1 MSELILPGV
10 FIEVRDEGLIVP
22 GGVTVGNLGVVG
34 TASKG
39 PIGAPAILGSPN
51 EARERFGDPDPWIDG
66 DSDEL
71 TLVRALEL
79 AFQHGAT
86 TAIAV
91 RVANELSA
99 AAATYTVSS
108 ASGDNVVLTAKSP
121 GTWGNELEIN
131 VSPAEENAFVEDEVH
146 VGAGAINLPNA
157 VQSARNRV
165 RLYRDADGVTRSLPI
180 VYGAPP
186 ASGEVQI
193 DLATGNLVFFAG
205 EEPAASDVTTVSYAV
220 GSANAVKVTLRLGT
234 AKETYTV
241 VSGNDLAAD
250 INEDS
255 AWVDAEADAA
265 NGGEPPN
272 QSAALDEFAAFGTGG
287 NTAGNN
293 GEIDAN
299 YQDGL
304 DVLLHQPAHLIVAA
318 GQTDGFGS
326 QLAAHCDI
334 ASTDDIQRERIAL
347 VGSGLRDP
355 NDTSI
360 DGLLG
365 HSLASD
371 RLIFVAPGIK
381 AFDGAATPP
390 QEVTL
395 SAAYT
400 AAALAGRLAALSAH
414 VSPTNKVL
422 NVAGLEKDFTQPE
435 LKQLVLSRV
444 LALESRDGI
453 RVVKGITTS
462 TNTAFHQITTRR
474 IVDFA
479 KFGVRS
485 AARPFIGRLNNDRVR
500 GAMRTSINSFLTQMV
515 DDEMLVSYELS
526 VSATREQEIRGI
538 AAVVMTLLPTFS
550 IDFIK
555 VTMNLQ

>member
-39 PIGAPAILGSPN
+39 PIGRPVILGSAT
-51 EARERFGDPDPWIDG
+51 EARERFGEPDPWIDG
-66 DSDEL
+66 VNDEL

-86 TAIAV
+86 TAFAV
-91 RVANELSA
+91 RVAGDSVKSADYTLS
-99 AAATYTVSS
+99 SPG
-108 ASGDNVVLTAKSP
+108 GDNVVLTAKSA
-121 GTWGNELEIN
+121 GSWANALEIN
-131 VSPAEENAFVEDEVH
+131 VSAAEENAFVEDEVH
-146 VGAGAINLPNA
+146 VGAGAIVLPNA
-157 VQSARNRV
+157 VASARNRV
-165 RLYRDADGVTRSLPI
+165 RLFRDAEGVTRSLPI
-180 VYGAPP
+180 VYAAPT
-186 ASGEVQI
+186 SGHVQI
-193 DLATGNLVFFAG
+193 DLTTGALVFFTG
-205 EEPAASDVTTVSYAV
+205 EEPTASDTTTVSYAV
-220 GSANAVKVTLRLGT
+220 DSGHAVKVTLRLGT
-234 AKETYTV
+234 AKEVYTV

-250 INEDS
+250 VNKSS
-255 AWVDAEADAA
+255 AWVDATPAA
-265 NGGEPPN
+265 NAAELPDL
-272 QSAALDEFAAFGTGG
+272 SAGPDEFAAFGTGP
-287 NTAGNN
+287 NTRGDDGASNA
-293 GEIDAN
+293 E

-304 DVLLHQPAHLIVAA
+304 DELLNQPAHLIVAA
-318 GQTDGFGS
+318 GQTDAFGP
-326 QLAAHCDI
+326 QLAAHCDV

-347 VGSGLRDP
+347 VGSGLGATVDDLR
-355 NDTSI
+355 
-360 DGLLG
+360 G

-371 RLIFVAPGIK
+371 RLIFVAPGIR
-381 AFDGAATPP
+381 ATDGAASPP
-390 QEVTL
+390 AEVTL

-414 VSPTNKVL
+414 VSLTNKVL
-422 NVAGLEKDFTQPE
+422 NVNGLEEVFTQPE

-485 AARPFIGRLNNDRVR
+485 ASRPFIGRLNNDRVR
-500 GAMRTSINSFLTQMV
+500 GALRTSINSFLAQMV
-515 DDEMLVSYELS
+515 EDEMLTSYELA
-526 VSATREQEIRGI
+526 VSATRDQEIRGI
-538 AAVVMTLLPTFS
+538 VAVVMTLLPTFS

-555 VTMNLQ
+555 VTMFLQ